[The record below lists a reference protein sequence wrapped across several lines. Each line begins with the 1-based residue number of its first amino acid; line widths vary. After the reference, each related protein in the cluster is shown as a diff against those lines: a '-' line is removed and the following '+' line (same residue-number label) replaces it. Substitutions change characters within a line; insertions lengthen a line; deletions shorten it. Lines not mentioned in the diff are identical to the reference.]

1 MAIESAGF
9 SAFTPPPG
17 PEPELAG
24 QVSTTGR
31 SDESPPEAGRLGR
44 VELLARAGVLVAVA
58 AGGVVAAISG
68 SAIVV
73 YVPYATVGAVL
84 IVRRPGNGIGW
95 LLAAIAWAFA
105 VGFLPVRATV
115 EGLKTLTAP
124 PIVLAVAWFKSSSL
138 PLTFALVAC
147 LAIVFP
153 TGRLPVGRWRRPA
166 TLLLL
171 AMSAITLSAAILP
184 VVFVQPD
191 GLDHAVAMP
200 NPLRLLPL
208 GRLDAGP
215 GAFPAA
221 AGLVTFA
228 LLVASIASM
237 LVRYTRSDGI
247 ERLQLRWLVT
257 GLAAVA
263 IAVPV
268 GFLLFAAFGSAIEG
282 AAWLPAIAAFTLP
295 PIAIGIA
302 VLRYRLYEIDR
313 IINRAIVYALLTA
326 ILAGGSAAVI
336 ALAQRLFSS
345 VIGPGSDVTIVLT
358 TLLVVSAFTPV
369 KTRLQAIVDR
379 WFKEA
384 HDPEAEFE
392 AFVAEIHGT
401 LGQPDLDR
409 ALHRFL
415 EVAVAAFG
423 ASGGDLRLRGAGPER
438 AFHTGEGSNAG
449 LLRASVT
456 IATRRVDILLTGTDS
471 GHDAAALESGL
482 TSVMDELASV

>member
-1 MAIESAGF
+1 MATESGTS
-9 SAFTPPPG
+9 SAFTPAPMK
-17 PEPELAG
+17 
-24 QVSTTGR
+24 R
-31 SDESPPEAGRLGR
+31 R
-44 VELLARAGVLVAVA
+44 VAFALLARSGVVLAAA
-58 AGGVVAAISG
+58 AGFVVAAIAG

-84 IVRRPGNGIGW
+84 IARRPRNGIGW
-95 LLAAIAWAFA
+95 LLTMIAWAFA
-105 VGFLPVRATV
+105 VGFLPVRSTV
-115 EGLKTLTAP
+115 EGLQALTAP
-124 PIVLAVAWFKSSSL
+124 PIVLAIAWFKSLSL
-138 PLTFALVAC
+138 PLTFTLVAC

-171 AMSAITLSAAILP
+171 AMSAITFAASIWP
-184 VVFVQPD
+184 VIGVQPD
-191 GLDHAVAMP
+191 GLDHAIAMP
-200 NPLRLLPL
+200 SPLRLLPP

-215 GAFPAA
+215 GAFVAA
-221 AGLVTFA
+221 AGLVSFA
-228 LLVASIASM
+228 LLVASIFSM
-237 LVRYTRSDGI
+237 LARYTRSDGT

-282 AAWLPAIAAFTLP
+282 VAWLPAIAAFTLP

-302 VLRYRLYEIDR
+302 VLRYRLYEIDT

-326 ILAGGSAAVI
+326 ILAGGSAAAI
-336 ALAQRLFSS
+336 ALAQRLFSG

-379 WFKEA
+379 RFKEA
-384 HDPEAEFE
+384 HDPVAEFA
-392 AFVAEIHGT
+392 AFVAEVHGT

-409 ALHRFL
+409 TLHRFL
-415 EVAVAAFG
+415 DAAATAFG
-423 ASGGDLRLRGAGPER
+423 ASSGDLQLRGAGPDR
-438 AFHTGEGSNAG
+438 SFHTGEGSAAG

-456 IATRRVDILLTGTDS
+456 VGTRRVDVLLSGVDFGRDS
-471 GHDAAALESGL
+471 ADLESGL
-482 TSVMDELASV
+482 TSVLNELVGA